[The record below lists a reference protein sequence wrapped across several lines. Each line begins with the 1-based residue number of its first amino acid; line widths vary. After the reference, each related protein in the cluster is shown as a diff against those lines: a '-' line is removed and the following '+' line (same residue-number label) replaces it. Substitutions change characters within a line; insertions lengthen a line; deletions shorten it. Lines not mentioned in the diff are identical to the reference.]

1 VTAQDPLQTLV
12 RDAGLDATGVPGEP
26 GDSIEYR
33 VDAER
38 TVGLLAATLR
48 RLHDLDIGGLD
59 GRAHHGDGAP
69 PGMARVDR
77 AEDVVARVESAFAA
91 GELDDRER
99 SPAYAH
105 IPLDR
110 LVRIL
115 SEGAATAEERAT
127 TAVVLHG
134 RPTLSR
140 LWCRSGVAV
149 GLVDWTDLAIGDR
162 YLDLAVAI
170 RSIAADLAPVLVPVF
185 VERYGL
191 EHPDPILLDWY
202 SLAAELSWSTP

>member
-1 VTAQDPLQTLV
+1 MTAQDPLHELV
-12 RDAGLDATGVPGEP
+12 RDAGLDATGAPGEP

-38 TVGLLAATLR
+38 TVGLFATTLR
-48 RLHDLDIGGLD
+48 RLHDLDVGGL
-59 GRAHHGDGAP
+59 GAVVR
-69 PGMARVDR
+69 MQRV
-77 AEDVVARVESAFAA
+77 EDVVRRAETALGA
-91 GELDDRER
+91 GELDDGRR

-105 IPLDR
+105 MPVDR
-110 LVRIL
+110 LVQIL
-115 SEGAATAEERAT
+115 ADGAAAAEARAT
-127 TAVVLHG
+127 PVVVVHG

-140 LWCRSGVAV
+140 LWCRSGTAV
-149 GLVDWTDLAIGDR
+149 GLVDWDDLAIGDR
-162 YLDLAVAI
+162 HLDLAVAI
-170 RSIAADLAPVLVPVF
+170 RSIASYLAPVLVPVF

>member
-1 VTAQDPLQTLV
+1 MTAQDPLHELV
-12 RDAGLDATGVPGEP
+12 RDAGLDATGAPGEP

-38 TVGLLAATLR
+38 TVGLFATTLR
-48 RLHDLDIGGLD
+48 RLHDLDVGGL
-59 GRAHHGDGAP
+59 GAVVR
-69 PGMARVDR
+69 MQRVEDLVRR
-77 AEDVVARVESAFAA
+77 AESALGA
-91 GELDDRER
+91 GELDDGRR

-105 IPLDR
+105 MPVDR
-110 LVRIL
+110 LVQIL
-115 SEGAATAEERAT
+115 ADGAAAAEARAT
-127 TAVVLHG
+127 PAVVVHG

-140 LWCRSGVAV
+140 LWCRSGTAV
-149 GLVDWTDLAIGDR
+149 GLVDWEDLAIGDR
-162 YLDLAVAI
+162 HLDLAVAI
-170 RSIAADLAPVLVPVF
+170 RSIASDLAPVLVPVF